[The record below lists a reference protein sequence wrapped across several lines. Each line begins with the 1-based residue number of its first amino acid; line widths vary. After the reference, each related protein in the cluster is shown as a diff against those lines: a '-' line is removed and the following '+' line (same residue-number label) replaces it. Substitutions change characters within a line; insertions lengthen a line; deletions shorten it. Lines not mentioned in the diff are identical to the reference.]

1 MLWIQLF
8 NPLWIYLSVH
18 QAYNSI
24 PSYLPKKWCFQTIVL
39 EKTLESPLNSKEIKP
54 VDSKG
59 NQPWVFIGR
68 TDAEA
73 EAPILWPPN
82 AKSWLTGKDTDAGK
96 DWRQEDKG
104 VTEDE
109 MARQHHRI
117 NEHELEPTPGDSGG
131 QGSLACCSPWGHKEM
146 DMT

>member
-73 EAPILWPPN
+73 EAPILWLPN

-109 MARQHHRI
+109 MARQHHQL
-117 NEHELEPTPGDSGG
+117 NGHESEPTLGDNEG
-131 QGSLACCSPWGHKEM
+131 QRSLACCIPWDCKELH
-146 DMT
+146 TT